1 MTLPYPWQVRFNA
14 SGIAPVPR
22 MDEPVDP
29 DLIDDLYRRIPD
41 FRRAYEPDGM
51 APAEFEGFGA
61 SARTLRAFI
70 KSYHDLN
77 AAIRDLVLP
86 DPDVRQA

>member
-1 MTLPYPWQVRFNA
+1 
-14 SGIAPVPR
+14 

-29 DLIDDLYRRIPD
+29 ALIVDLCRRIPD

-51 APAEFEGFGA
+51 TPAEFEAFGA

-86 DPDVRQA
+86 DPDVRPA